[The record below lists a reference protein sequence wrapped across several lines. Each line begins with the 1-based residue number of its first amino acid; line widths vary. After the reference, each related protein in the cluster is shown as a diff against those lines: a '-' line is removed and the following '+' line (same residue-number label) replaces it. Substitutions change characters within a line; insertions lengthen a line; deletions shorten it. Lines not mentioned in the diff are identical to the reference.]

1 MQKNHVYILT
11 NKNKRVLY
19 IGVTSDLKGRIQKH
33 KTKFYKKSFTARYNY
48 DVLVYF
54 EPYESINEAILREKQ
69 LKAGNRAK
77 KEAIINKDNPEWDD
91 LSKGWFD

>member
-19 IGVTSDLKGRIQKH
+19 VGVTSNLKDRIEKH
-33 KTKFYKKSFTARYNY
+33 KTKFYKKSFTARYNC
-48 DVLVYF
+48 DMLVYF
-54 EPYESINEAILREKQ
+54 EVFENISEAILREKQ

-77 KEAIINKDNPEWDD
+77 KEALVNNDNPEWKD
-91 LSKGWFD
+91 LSDGWFE